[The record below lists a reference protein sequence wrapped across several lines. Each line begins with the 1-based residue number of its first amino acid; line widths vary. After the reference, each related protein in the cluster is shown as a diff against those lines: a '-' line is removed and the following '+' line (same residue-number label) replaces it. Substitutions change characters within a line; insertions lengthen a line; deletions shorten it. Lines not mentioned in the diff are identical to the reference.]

1 MLARLL
7 SAAAQSSQLAPFA
20 RWDSFYRMP
29 FRLSTDNEPV
39 VLIELSGT
47 LSDVE
52 LAQMASEVTE
62 LLRIQ
67 MASHVRAAV
76 VIDFSSAS
84 AIAPHQRKTVGE
96 WRRDVRELMRHV
108 CVGMAMV
115 VKTPLIRGV
124 LTAIGW
130 FSPEPVPV
138 VYLNSLEEAID
149 WAIDACGKSGLSV
162 PSQTIRRLKGIG
174 WMREQGPSAP
184 EHSGPQVV
192 ADKDSPKG
200 RHARSVR

>member
-1 MLARLL
+1 MA
-7 SAAAQSSQLAPFA
+7 
-20 RWDSFYRMP
+20 

-47 LSDVE
+47 LSDAE
-52 LAQMASEVTE
+52 LAKMASEVTE
-62 LLRIQ
+62 LLQTQKACHI
-67 MASHVRAAV
+67 RAAV
-76 VIDFSSAS
+76 VIDFSNAS
-84 AIAPHQRKTVGE
+84 AIAPHQRKTIGE
-96 WRRDVRELMRHV
+96 WRREVRELMRHV

-149 WAIDACGKSGLSV
+149 WAIDACEKSGLSM

-174 WMREQGPSAP
+174 WMREQVPNAP
-184 EHSGPQVV
+184 DHSGPHVV
-192 ADKDSPKG
+192 ADKESTKA
-200 RHARSVR
+200 RHARTVR